1 MMIDT
6 MFECH
11 LCGYLSIGN
20 EFHCVRVIV
29 TYFLLVD
36 TMFESQLYGYLSTG
50 N

>member
-11 LCGYLSIGN
+11 LSGYLSIGN

-29 TYFLLVD
+29 MYFLLVD
-36 TMFESQLYGYLSTG
+36 SMFGIPIVWVLEYW
-50 N
+50 